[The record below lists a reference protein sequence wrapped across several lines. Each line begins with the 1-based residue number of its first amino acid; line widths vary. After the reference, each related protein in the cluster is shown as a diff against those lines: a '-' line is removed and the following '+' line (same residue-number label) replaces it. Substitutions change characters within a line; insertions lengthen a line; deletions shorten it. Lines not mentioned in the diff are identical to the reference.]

1 LPAVPPDPALNTSVG
16 SATTTGWQS
25 YGGGTTLGY
34 LAQIAVIAVQSFL
47 SAVVIA
53 LIGGLARHGITTI
66 GNFPID
72 LTRATLY
79 VLLPVCVLASSPMS
93 GRHRGVALE

>member
-1 LPAVPPDPALNTSVG
+1 
-16 SATTTGWQS
+16 
-25 YGGGTTLGY
+25 
-34 LAQIAVIAVQSFL
+34 VIAVQSFL